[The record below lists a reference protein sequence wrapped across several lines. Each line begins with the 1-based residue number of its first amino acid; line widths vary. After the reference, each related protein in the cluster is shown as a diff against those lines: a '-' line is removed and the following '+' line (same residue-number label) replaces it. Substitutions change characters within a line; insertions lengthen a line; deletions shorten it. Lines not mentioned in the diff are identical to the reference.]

1 MALINLTTHNPNGRC
16 MRVWMVFI
24 MPVFYTP
31 IPQNLRVGLANVSG
45 SVFLNNRTRDSEDL
59 RDFNQDNEG
68 ETSVFVKGFKTCL
81 DYIL

>member
-1 MALINLTTHNPNGRC
+1 
-16 MRVWMVFI
+16 

-59 RDFNQDNEG
+59 RDFYQDNEG